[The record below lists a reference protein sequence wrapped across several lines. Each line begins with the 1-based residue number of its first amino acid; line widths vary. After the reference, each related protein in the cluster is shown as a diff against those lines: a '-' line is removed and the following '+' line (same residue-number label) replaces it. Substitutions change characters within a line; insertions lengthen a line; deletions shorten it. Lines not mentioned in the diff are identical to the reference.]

1 MIFADKLI
9 LLRKKAGWSQ
19 EELAEQMDITRQSV
33 SKWEGAQSVPDLEKM
48 IRLSELFGVST
59 DYLLKD
65 EIEKAEQLN
74 SSNDIPTLRRVSME
88 EANAFLSIKSKT
100 AKTIAYATFLCILS
114 PIALLMLGAIK
125 ESTPDILNEDIAGGI
140 GMIVLIIFAAIAAV
154 MFILSGNKTAPF
166 AYLEKEKFE
175 TEYGVR
181 GMVKERKAQ
190 YKDLHTKNN
199 IAGTCLCITALI
211 PLFVGAI
218 IDADNDLFLTIMLSL
233 SFLIAGVGVI
243 CFIKT
248 GIIWE
253 SYEKLLQEGE
263 YSIENKEKPSIAT
276 AVYTAYWIIAT
287 AIYLGYSLSSNNWGQ
302 SWIIWVVAGVMFPAI
317 IAITNA
323 FDRKS
328 K

>member
-1 MIFADKLI
+1 
-9 LLRKKAGWSQ
+9 
-19 EELAEQMDITRQSV
+19 
-33 SKWEGAQSVPDLEKM
+33 
-48 IRLSELFGVST
+48 
-59 DYLLKD
+59 
-65 EIEKAEQLN
+65 
-74 SSNDIPTLRRVSME
+74 
-88 EANAFLSIKSKT
+88 
-100 AKTIAYATFLCILS
+100 
-114 PIALLMLGAIK
+114 MLGAIN
-125 ESTPDILNEDIAGGI
+125 ESTPGILNEDIAGGI

-276 AVYTAYWIIAT
+276 VVYTAYWIIAT